1 MPACGPTTAATLNY
15 CVPFMTHQHQN
26 GATLLPYKGIWPRLH
41 PTVELFEGVRI
52 TGDVEIGEN
61 SVVLFN
67 SVIRGDVN
75 CIRIGNNTNIQDL
88 SMLHV
93 TYETHPLIIGSNVTL
108 GHSVVVHG
116 CTIHDWSLIG
126 MGARVLDGAVIHS
139 RSIVAAGA
147 LVRERFEVPEGVLV
161 AGTPAK
167 IIRDINERELA
178 MIEAIPPRY
187 VEVGAQYRRERLT
200 LKNA

>member
-1 MPACGPTTAATLNY
+1 METSAQYPHYHAHHAVATI
-15 CVPFMTHQHQN
+15 
-26 GATLLPYKGIWPRLH
+26 LPYKGIYPRLH

-52 TGDVEIGEN
+52 TGDVEIGEH

-75 CIRIGNNTNIQDL
+75 TIRIGTNTNIQDL

-93 TYETHPLIIGSNVTL
+93 THEQYPLVIGNSVTL

-126 MGARVLDGAVIHS
+126 MGARVLDGAVIGS
-139 RSIVAAGA
+139 YSIVAAGS
-147 LVRERFEVPEGVLV
+147 LVRERFVVPEGVLV
-161 AGTPAK
+161 AGTPAT
-167 IIRDINERELA
+167 IIRDINERERA

-187 VEVGAQYRRERLT
+187 IDVAAQYRLERQRALQ
-200 LKNA
+200 AQCSEHHR